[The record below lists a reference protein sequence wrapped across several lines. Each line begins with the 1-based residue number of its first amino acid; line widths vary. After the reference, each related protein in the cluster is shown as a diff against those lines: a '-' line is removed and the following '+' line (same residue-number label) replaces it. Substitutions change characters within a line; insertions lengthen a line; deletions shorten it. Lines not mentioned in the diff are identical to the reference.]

1 MHVELLVPL
10 RLQKHTEGMIPLLQN
25 VKNVVSDI
33 HTLLVIRYNPLHACL
48 QECRCTVQHN
58 ITVPSQSFVSSC
70 AYTAPLTSTWPHLR
84 CDVGLE
90 EGVYRENCLCLAVL
104 CTIIM
109 VHKDT
114 SSSYR
119 SVNCIGL

>member
-1 MHVELLVPL
+1 MHLQPTGVAFVLYWVTLTESNSQPISTGINVFSDVIGGFVESTIVLTGIKFALHSQHWKG
-10 RLQKHTEGMIPLLQN
+10 LQP
-25 VKNVVSDI
+25 
-33 HTLLVIRYNPLHACL
+33 
-48 QECRCTVQHN
+48 
-58 ITVPSQSFVSSC
+58 
-70 AYTAPLTSTWPHLR
+70 
-84 CDVGLE
+84 LE
-90 EGVYRENCLCLAVL
+90 EGEYRENCLCLAVL

>member
-1 MHVELLVPL
+1 
-10 RLQKHTEGMIPLLQN
+10 MILTIRR
-25 VKNVVSDI
+25 DI
-33 HTLLVIRYNPLHACL
+33 YEIFIPVT
-48 QECRCTVQHN
+48 
-58 ITVPSQSFVSSC
+58 SS
-70 AYTAPLTSTWPHLR
+70 WPQLR

-90 EGVYRENCLCLAVL
+90 EGEYRENCLCVAVV

-114 SSSYR
+114 SSSYS

>member
-1 MHVELLVPL
+1 
-10 RLQKHTEGMIPLLQN
+10 MISTCPF
-25 VKNVVSDI
+25 
-33 HTLLVIRYNPLHACL
+33 IRYFLKVNEPTLMPIGTSSPWGKGMKRSTAGV
-48 QECRCTVQHN
+48 RR
-58 ITVPSQSFVSSC
+58 SSFSTTLGRVAFLVTFSPFL
-70 AYTAPLTSTWPHLR
+70 TPVTSTWPHLR
-84 CDVGLE
+84 RDVGLE
-90 EGVYRENCLCLAVL
+90 EGEYRENCLCLAVL